1 MAAIVTTIII
11 PKSTPN
17 DVFLIF
23 DFFISSCIVSLG
35 TSAETVGTARYPI
48 APHRTMIKVD
58 VRSVTRLF
66 RDFVFIYIMNEK
78 FLYSPRP
85 ASCS

>member
-1 MAAIVTTIII
+1 
-11 PKSTPN
+11 
-17 DVFLIF
+17 
-23 DFFISSCIVSLG
+23 
-35 TSAETVGTARYPI
+35 VGTVRYPI

-78 FLYSPRP
+78 FLYSSPRP